1 MMTTTEQIVP
11 VSDFRIHQS
20 EVLDKLMNGP
30 VYLTQRSKP
39 AAVLLSAT
47 LWDQLLNRLEN
58 QEDLIGSLKA
68 ELAIAQGQ
76 YEPET
81 IDFDALE
88 PEVAVDALPA

>member
-1 MMTTTEQIVP
+1 MTTTEQIVP

-20 EVLDKLMNGP
+20 EVLDKLTNGP

-58 QEDLIGSLKA
+58 QEDLIEALKA
-68 ELAIAQGQ
+68 ELSIAQGN
-76 YEPET
+76 YEPEE

-88 PEVAVDALPA
+88 AEVKLNAVPA

>member
-1 MMTTTEQIVP
+1 MYPVLIVCAALLNFGLTNFSP
-11 VSDFRIHQS
+11 KTI
-20 EVLDKLMNGP
+20 GP

-39 AAVLLSAT
+39 TAVLLSAP

-76 YEPET
+76 YEPEE

-88 PEVAVDALPA
+88 AEVAVDALPA